1 MILWQRRQYNSQNQP
16 LRVESANRKGGVYD
30 NEICEICKNK
40 PQMEDNAAN
49 IIKLT
54 GREKSIL
61 HEIAAGWTTPQIA
74 AKLGLSSETVKWYRK
89 QLLVKFSAATSAE
102 VVRKAI
108 QNGII

>member
-1 MILWQRRQYNSQNQP
+1 
-16 LRVESANRKGGVYD
+16 
-30 NEICEICKNK
+30 
-40 PQMEDNAAN
+40 MEDNAAN

-61 HEIAAGWTTPQIA
+61 HEIAAGRRTPQIA